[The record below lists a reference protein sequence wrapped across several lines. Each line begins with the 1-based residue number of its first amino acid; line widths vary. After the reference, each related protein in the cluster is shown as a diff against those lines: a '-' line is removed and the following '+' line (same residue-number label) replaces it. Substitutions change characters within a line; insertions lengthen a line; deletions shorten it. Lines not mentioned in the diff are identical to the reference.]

1 MRFVL
6 DASLAIACCFPDEKS
21 PLSEAVAKTLPIVGA
36 AVSPLWFYEVA
47 NILHTVMSAERFTKE
62 EVDEFGD
69 YFLRLPIV
77 PVEQTVDE
85 VIGDIRELA
94 DNHGL
99 SAYDASYIHLCLRLG
114 LPLGTLDGSG
124 KRRGLKQTAQSVG
137 VKVLTVSMVEGWL
150 STETP

>member
-1 MRFVL
+1 M
-6 DASLAIACCFPDEKS
+6 
-21 PLSEAVAKTLPIVGA
+21 
-36 AVSPLWFYEVA
+36 SPLWFYEVA

-99 SAYDASYIHLCLRLG
+99 SAYDAS
-114 LPLGTLDGSG
+114 
-124 KRRGLKQTAQSVG
+124 
-137 VKVLTVSMVEGWL
+137 
-150 STETP
+150 